1 MTFLTTITSSIGL
14 CLQAGITFWL
24 QAHFFSHRFNRRLAV
39 LSGMI
44 LYLTVSMAASYTL
57 ARQGWYLLYSILRQG
72 SLILLLILYFQGR
85 LWHRAS
91 LAAILCAS
99 SEFADNALV
108 EMLSLVCMFLPAKWQ
123 TFSVLFID
131 LFYPV
136 ATLFLWYAFR
146 HMHLR
151 PDIFTRQICQ
161 LLFYTMCGL
170 MLLTDIVYHG
180 ITHGIIMISHT
191 GQPEVFN
198 PYTSELLTYTECI
211 ILSLLS
217 LSMAL
222 CLPAALNKIMHK
234 TLSEQIQRTQ
244 IAHYQT
250 LLEEHQRQVSL
261 RHDLKNHLL
270 VLEGLT
276 QQGELE
282 KISEYLKAM
291 CQETYKTT
299 GNIHT
304 GSLTADALIDI
315 KEQAALSKDISFTW
329 EISLPKHLSMEDFDL
344 CILLGNL
351 LDNSIQAAGGIPDE
365 KERRIFLQAK
375 PVKRNL
381 LIEIENTVAKES
393 SPPHF
398 GTEHYG
404 TGLQNVKHIIEKY
417 NGVMDI
423 SSDTSRFCVSILLP
437 VYDTMQTI

>member
-180 ITHGIIMISHT
+180 ITHGVIMISHT

-198 PYTSELLTYTECI
+198 PYTSELLTHTECI

-217 LSMAL
+217 LSMSL
-222 CLPAALNKIMHK
+222 CLPAALNKIMK
-234 TLSEQIQRTQ
+234 QALSEQIQRTQ

-270 VLEGLT
+270 VLESLT
-276 QQGELE
+276 QQGELQ
-282 KISEYLKAM
+282 KISAYLKTM
-291 CQETYKTT
+291 CQETYTAT
-299 GNIHT
+299 GNIYT
-304 GSLTADALIDI
+304 GSLTADALIHI
-315 KEQAALSKDISFTW
+315 KEQTALARN
-329 EISLPKHLSMEDFDL
+329 ISLTCEMRLPKQMPLEDFDL
-344 CILLGNL
+344 CIVLGNL
-351 LDNSIQAAGGIPDE
+351 LDNAIQAASQIKDD
-365 KERRIFLQAK
+365 KERRIFLHAQT
-375 PVKRNL
+375 VKRNL
-381 LIEIENTVAKES
+381 LLEIKNTVADKTVLT
-393 SPPHF
+393 HF
-398 GTEHYG
+398 GTDHYG
-404 TGLQNVKHIIEKY
+404 TGLHNVKRIIEKY

-423 SSDTSRFCVSILLP
+423 SLNDSLFCVSILLP
-437 VYDTMQTI
+437 TA